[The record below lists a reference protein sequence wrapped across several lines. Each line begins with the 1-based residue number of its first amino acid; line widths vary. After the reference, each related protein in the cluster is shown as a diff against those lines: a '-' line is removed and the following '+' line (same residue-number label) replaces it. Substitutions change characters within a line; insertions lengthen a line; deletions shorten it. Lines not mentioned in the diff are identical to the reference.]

1 MTPADERM
9 RITNAGSV
17 GIGTTNPQVKLTV
30 SSTSPAVC
38 DIHHIDGGTNDEAR
52 IILGALAGNPPS
64 NRGAGIAAVNNG
76 AGHDLTIKCSTNH
89 SSGPSEKV
97 RITSAGSVGI
107 EATSPSAKLHVHS
120 PAHYVVT
127 SSGVAHKHI
136 HCSGATGNAGEYGG
150 AISFSMGA
158 TGAAAIA
165 ARQGTSD
172 GDVVGLSFFTHDS
185 STASNDAVEKVR
197 IHDGGSVSFNNGILL
212 GNSLTY
218 DSANLMDDYE
228 EGTFTPK
235 LRTIGSSQ
243 GEQTGSG
250 QYTKIG
256 NIVHLAFAFDN
267 KNATGLQDNNYIY
280 VTNLPFACNGQ
291 TCRSTSPQTYNV
303 NGYTDNQVYF
313 LTDIGATA
321 LIGFRTVWN
330 GTWQYWASGHFR
342 GSQIYVRANITYYTD
357 S

>member
-1 MTPADERM
+1 MY
-9 RITNAGSV
+9 
-17 GIGTTNPQVKLTV
+17 
-30 SSTSPAVC
+30 
-38 DIHHIDGGTNDEAR
+38 
-52 IILGALAGNPPS
+52 
-64 NRGAGIAAVNNG
+64 NRQGIAAVNNG

-235 LRTIGSSQ
+235 LLS
-243 GEQTGSG
+243 
-250 QYTKIG
+250 
-256 NIVHLAFAFDN
+256 
-267 KNATGLQDNNYIY
+267 
-280 VTNLPFACNGQ
+280 
-291 TCRSTSPQTYNV
+291 
-303 NGYTDNQVYF
+303 
-313 LTDIGATA
+313 
-321 LIGFRTVWN
+321 LI
-330 GTWQYWASGHFR
+330 H
-342 GSQIYVRANITYYTD
+342 I
-357 S
+357 